1 MPCVYKPNYVP
12 YDFMNLSPAYQWGIG
27 RVAGYTHFDQ
37 AEFQTIEGESHV
49 TWDINFKN
57 KIARDLTSNPH
68 RLIAENKNHV
78 FHNNILRGSRFLSN
92 PVLLFNGAKYV
103 ETAQDNNSAVAM
115 SEQTDQGLMFYW
127 DDFIGDYGVMK
138 KGDTVTISVDIRT
151 NNKDVDLVEAVRLKA
166 TPNFEPY
173 SKITTQEVND
183 GFTRIVFQTK
193 VLNTEWLPEDGWETI
208 WGVQNPETS
217 SKYTG
222 REWNKDRLI
231 GIVQNIPNVQLE
243 YTRPMVSLEGST
255 TYQEAAMDQITK
267 NVFSWNGMQKKHIL
281 QDNGLFATSKY
292 DYEYANPNFLS
303 VPQGSQWQGVASLVF
318 MKFTK
323 KAYQVKPE
331 DETLNVYG
339 KLVWY
344 SDKTETSKIA
354 TNVFTKEDGKYG
366 GELSILPIPEGAK
379 YYRLHVTAHSQQSV
393 EFRMG
398 FTDISYVNNSSQSAE
413 LTQAMY
419 DGVAE
424 MLDGK
429 VARVYADN
437 YIERVKIDY
446 KIDLLAEMRR
456 AFPKIFEGLSIE
468 ESVERIRT
476 IAYLMDLTATARG
489 GDDDNIIH
497 WHMKSREGIAGEIH
511 GFGKEELTTYT
522 HRSTWQDWIQDDGT
536 LWGYFYTD
544 SPRPNNGTQAW
555 IELDYFNIRMTIVAK
570 NTEIDAWG
578 FRSDDSRYDKT
589 SVDIPMMRT
598 EENMQ
603 NSSVQVTHG
612 YDIYG
617 IVNAKYPEFFGDC
630 YTYEDCINKLNE
642 RIESFTFEVSS
653 TIPDP
658 DVGGAGYVNF
668 VVEAT
673 EHIRDTTTKLDKNTS
688 DFIIVHNGLNK
699 FVQEN
704 GYVYLGG
711 ERPPEDRNTE
721 LGITSNVTFQL
732 KFDKNYDNNKRIF
745 RYNKKK
751 QPWFLFVRD
760 IQRSVLPP
768 KVNNLVDM
776 NRGRNRYSYGQTEEA
791 RSITLQCFIKAP
803 SEQDLAP
810 LLEELADYLDVGETT
825 LQLYDNPER
834 VYKVV
839 LDGSTD
845 ISQTLHMGELSLNFI
860 LLDNYAVGKEVVV
873 RESFGS
879 STSVPFLQL
888 QNEGTAPTYPTY
900 LLDFKED
907 AQFVDLIGQNESAN
921 ISVGRRSKASSGS
934 TNKNMRPQVFY
945 SKFTDNDGSGW
956 IALNDTLISQK
967 IEGKK
972 PTLQGSVQRSNGMI
986 NMNRWDYGDAK
997 DGWHGHGVIGT
1008 LKKNVNNFV
1017 CEASATILGKPLK
1030 ESLNGFFLI
1039 FYDAVNKPI
1048 ARVKLSTRT
1057 ADGHLDSYIV
1067 DDEEADSW
1075 GNHNLVISQ
1084 GATTKWD
1091 NFQGKVIVERKNNQ
1105 WRLTVGQ
1112 MKDRRWSPAPESS
1125 FNMGTAMLKDVKTTG
1140 WRTLDSAT
1148 WDREVAR
1155 VGIFLAQ
1162 RQQRPKI
1169 GHVSLRRLIV
1179 WEDLTEDATT
1189 PDEDPIMINAG
1200 DQVAIDSEKGQVYL
1214 NGVVT
1219 PKLVDPMTDWFSIE
1233 KGENLVGVNNFIGDL
1248 TVVYNERFK

>member
-37 AEFQTIEGESHV
+37 AEFQTLEGESHV

-57 KIARDLTSNPH
+57 KIAGDLSSNPH

-138 KGDTVTISVDIRT
+138 KGDTVTISVDVRT

-193 VLNTEWLPEDGWETI
+193 VLNTEWLPDDGWETI

-243 YTRPMVSLEGST
+243 YARPMVSLEGST
-255 TYQEAAMDQITK
+255 TYQEASMDQITK

-281 QDNGLFATSKY
+281 QDNGKFATSKY

-323 KAYQVKPE
+323 KAYKVRPE

-344 SDKTETSKIA
+344 SDKTEASKIA

-419 DGVAE
+419 DGVTE

-446 KIDLLAEMRR
+446 KIDLLAEMRQ

-468 ESVERIRT
+468 ESVERVRT

-497 WHMKSREGIAGEIH
+497 WHMKSRGGIAGEIH
-511 GFGKEELTTYT
+511 GFSKDELTTYT

-578 FRSDDSRYDKT
+578 FRSQDSRYDKT

-617 IVNAKYPEFFGDC
+617 IVNSKYPEFFGDC

-653 TIPDP
+653 IIPDP
-658 DVGGAGYVNF
+658 DVGGEGYVNF
-668 VVEAT
+668 VVEGDDY
-673 EHIRDTTTKLDKNTS
+673 IRDSTTRLDKNTS
-688 DFIIVHNGLNK
+688 DFIVVHNGLSR

-704 GYVYLGG
+704 GYLYISG

-721 LGITSNVTFQL
+721 LGITTNVTFQL
-732 KFDKNYDNNKRIF
+732 KFDKEYDNNKRIF

-803 SEQDLAP
+803 SEQELAP

-873 RESFGS
+873 RETFNTDS
-879 STSVPFLQL
+879 SIPFLQL
-888 QNEGTAPTYPTY
+888 KNEGTAPTHPTY
-900 LLDFKED
+900 LLDFKES
-907 AQFVDLIGQNESAN
+907 AQFVDLIGQKESAN
-921 ISVGRRSKASSGS
+921 ISIGRRTKGGAPDNSK
-934 TNKNMRPQVFY
+934 NLRPRVFY
-945 SKFTDNDGSGW
+945 SKFTNDDGAGW
-956 IALNDTLISQK
+956 VAMNDTHMPQY
-967 IEGKK
+967 IETKK
-972 PTLQGSVQRSNGMI
+972 PTLSGSIQRSNGMI
-986 NMNRWDYGDAK
+986 NLNGWKYGDNK
-997 DGWHGHGVIGT
+997 VDGLHGNGVVGT
-1008 LKKNVNNFV
+1008 LQKNVNNFV
-1017 CEASATILGKPLK
+1017 CEITPAIYGNNPKN
-1030 ESLNGFFLI
+1030 SLNAIYVI

-1048 ARVKLSTRT
+1048 CHAKIGTRPE
-1057 ADGHLDSYIV
+1057 DGNV
-1067 DDEEADSW
+1067 DMFIIEDGNNTNW
-1075 GNHNLVISQ
+1075 GRFHQSNGN
-1084 GATTKWD
+1084 KWD
-1091 NFQGKVIVERKNNQ
+1091 DFKGKFVIERKNNK
-1105 WRLTVGQ
+1105 WRLTAGQ
-1112 MKDRRWSPAPESS
+1112 YKDRKFDPAPESN
-1125 FNMGTAMLKDVKTTG
+1125 FNMGTNMLKDVKSTG
-1140 WRTLDSAT
+1140 WVTLPPETWNREVSRVGLYLAT
-1148 WDREVAR
+1148 WKDRPLAKHLSAR
-1155 VGIFLAQ
+1155 
-1162 RQQRPKI
+1162 RC
-1169 GHVSLRRLIV
+1169 IV
-1179 WEDLTEDATT
+1179 WEDLTDESTS
-1189 PDEDPIMINAG
+1189 PDEKPILINAG
-1200 DQVAIDSEKGQVYL
+1200 DQVAIDSSKGQVYL

-1219 PKLVDPMTDWFSIE
+1219 PSLVDPMTDWFPIE
-1233 KGENLVGVNNFIGDL
+1233 RGENLVGVNNFIGDL

>member
-37 AEFQTIEGESHV
+37 AEFQTLEGESHV

-57 KIARDLTSNPH
+57 KIAGDLSSNPH

-138 KGDTVTISVDIRT
+138 KGDTVTISVDVRT

-243 YTRPMVSLEGST
+243 YARPMVSLEGST

-281 QDNGLFATSKY
+281 QDNGKFATSKY

-323 KAYQVKPE
+323 KAYQVRPE

-344 SDKTETSKIA
+344 SDKTEASKIA

-419 DGVAE
+419 DGVTE
-424 MLDGK
+424 RLDGK

-497 WHMKSREGIAGEIH
+497 WHMKSRAGIAGEIH

-578 FRSDDSRYDKT
+578 FRSQDSRYDKT

-658 DVGGAGYVNF
+658 DVGGVGYVNF

-721 LGITSNVTFQL
+721 LGIDSNVTFQL

-879 STSVPFLQL
+879 NTSVPFLQL

-921 ISVGRRSKASSGS
+921 ISVGRRSNASSGS

-945 SKFTDNDGSGW
+945 SKFTNDDGAGW

>member
-115 SEQTDQGLMFYW
+115 SEQTDHGLMFYW

-810 LLEELADYLDVGETT
+810 LLEDLADYLDVGETT

-945 SKFTDNDGSGW
+945 SKFTDNDGAGW

>member
-37 AEFQTIEGESHV
+37 AEFQTLEGESHV

-57 KIARDLTSNPH
+57 KIAGSLTPNPH
-68 RLIAENKNHV
+68 KLTVENKNHIY
-78 FHNNILRGSRFLSN
+78 HNNILRGSRYLAN

-103 ETAQDNNSAVAM
+103 ETAQDNDSAVAL
-115 SEQTDQGLMFYW
+115 SEKTDQGLMFYW
-127 DDFIGDYGVMK
+127 DDFIGEYGVVK
-138 KGDTVTISVDIRT
+138 KGDTLTISVEVRT

-173 SKITTQEVND
+173 SKVTSQEVSD

-193 VLNTEWLPEDGWETI
+193 VLNTEWLPEDGWEMI
-208 WGVQNPETS
+208 WGVQNPKVPERV
-217 SKYTG
+217 G
-222 REWNKDRLI
+222 RTWNKDRLI
-231 GIVQNIPNVQLE
+231 GIVQNIPDVQLE
-243 YTRPMVSLEGST
+243 YARPMVSREGST
-255 TYQEAAMDQITK
+255 TYQEAPIDLTPT
-267 NVFSWNGMQKKHIL
+267 NVFNWKGYNKGYRLLNDGRYTKSDHQ
-281 QDNGLFATSKY
+281 
-292 DYEYANPNFLS
+292 YEWANPNFFKIPDS
-303 VPQGSQWQGVASLVF
+303 WVWQNIRTFMV

-323 KAYQVKPE
+323 KPFKTPSGG
-331 DETLNVYG
+331 DPNNVYG
-339 KLVWY
+339 KVSWY
-344 SDKTETSKIA
+344 SDSTEASAIKSNI
-354 TNVFTKEDGKYG
+354 FIQEDGLYG
-366 GELSILPIPEGAK
+366 GKLSMIEVPEGAK
-379 YYRLHVTAHSQQSV
+379 YYRIHVTGYSPQAV
-393 EFRMG
+393 DFRMG
-398 FTDISYVNNSSQSAE
+398 FNDTSYVNNSSATIE
-413 LTQAMY
+413 LTQEMY
-419 DGVAE
+419 EGASV

-429 VARVYADN
+429 VARAYADN
-437 YIERVKIDY
+437 FNERVKIDY
-446 KIDLLAEMRR
+446 RIDLLAEMRQ

-468 ESVERIRT
+468 ESVERVKT
-476 IAYLMDLTATARG
+476 IAYLMDLTATVRG
-489 GDDDNIIH
+489 GDDDGTIH
-497 WHMKSREGIAGEIH
+497 WHMKSEDGIAGNIH
-511 GFGKEELTTYT
+511 DFNKDELTTYT
-522 HRSTWQDWIQDDGT
+522 HRSTWQDWIQYDGT
-536 LWGYFYTD
+536 LWGYFYTE
-544 SPRPNNGTQAW
+544 SPKSTNGTQAW
-555 IELDYFNIRMTIVAK
+555 LELDYFNIRMTIVAK

-658 DVGGAGYVNF
+658 DVGGVGYVNF

-721 LGITSNVTFQL
+721 LGIDSNVTFQL

-945 SKFTDNDGSGW
+945 SKFTDNDGAGW

>member
-138 KGDTVTISVDIRT
+138 KGDTMTISVDVRT

-945 SKFTDNDGSGW
+945 SKFTDNDGAGW